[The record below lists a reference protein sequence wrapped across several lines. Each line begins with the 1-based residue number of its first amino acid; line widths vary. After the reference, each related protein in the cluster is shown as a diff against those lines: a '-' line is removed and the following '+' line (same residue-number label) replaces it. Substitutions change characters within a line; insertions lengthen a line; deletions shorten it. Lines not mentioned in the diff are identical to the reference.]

1 MRWSKLKKEIES
13 GFADSVQGRV
23 EVWTTRYRGAHD
35 QEGEGWMTV
44 DKVRVHS
51 MGSLTHMIDFY
62 RRVEEIRIEEDCEDY
77 HDPADQVGYYGAI
90 DVVDDALQSEGAI
103 GLRDFNA
110 ALFDYLNLSIED
122 ILKSDRAIIRAV
134 GMFDRRVGKRRL
146 KVLAEVEETDLVR
159 RFFQLRCAFE
169 GISLKPH

>member
-35 QEGEGWMTV
+35 QEGEGWITV

-110 ALFDYLNLSIED
+110 ALFDYLNLPFKVFLTSYWPFF
-122 ILKSDRAIIRAV
+122 LQVALFVSRL
-134 GMFDRRVGKRRL
+134 GSGRL
-146 KVLAEVEETDLVR
+146 KCLPEFEKRDWWKCCVR
-159 RFFQLRCAFE
+159 SCARAQAFLLLP
-169 GISLKPH
+169 S